1 LTRTGV
7 ENIQAAF
14 AKAQAEGRAAFMPYQ
29 MLGHPTLDAS
39 PRIIQA
45 LAAAGAD
52 LFELGLPF
60 SDPLADGPVIQ
71 AAAQRALDNGVTIE
85 RCLAMVSELR
95 AAIPETPFCLM
106 GYANPML
113 AYGLERFVA
122 EAAAAGADGLIV
134 PDLPPDEPEAEEL
147 IALCRQ
153 HGLATIFLLAPTS
166 TPERIS
172 LGVARSQGFVYLVS
186 VAGITGARDRLP
198 DDLSAFVQRVR
209 TEAQRQSPAAPIY
222 LAVGFGIS
230 TPALAA
236 QVAQIAD
243 GVIVGSALVKLA
255 GQGGDDPAPAV
266 AGFAADLAQAARRT
280 SDSLGGF
287 AQTGLS

>member
-1 LTRTGV
+1 MNHTGV
-7 ENIQAAF
+7 ERIQAAF
-14 AKAQAEGRAAFMPYQ
+14 AKARAQGRAAFMPYQ
-29 MLGHPTLDAS
+29 MLGHPTPAQS

-71 AAAQRALDNGVTIE
+71 AAAQRALDNGVTVE
-85 RCLAMVSELR
+85 RCLAMVAELR

-106 GYANPML
+106 GYVNPVL
-113 AYGLERFVA
+113 AYGLARFVA
-122 EAAAAGADGLIV
+122 DAAAAGADGLIV
-134 PDLPPDEPEAEEL
+134 PDLPPDEPEAEEM

-166 TPERIS
+166 TPDRIE

-198 DDLSAFVQRVR
+198 NDLSAFVQRVR
-209 TEAQRQSPAAPIY
+209 AEALRQAPAAPLY

-230 TPALAA
+230 TPALSA

-255 GQGGDDPAPAV
+255 ASSADPVHDVAELGVALAAAAHAP
-266 AGFAADLAQAARRT
+266 
-280 SDSLGGF
+280 SKC
-287 AQTGLS
+287 

>member
-1 LTRTGV
+1 MKHTGV

-14 AKAQAEGRAAFMPYQ
+14 ARAQAEGRAAFMPYQ
-29 MLGHPTLDAS
+29 MLGHPTLGAS
-39 PRIIQA
+39 PRIIEA

-71 AAAQRALDNGVTIE
+71 AAAQRALDNGATVE
-85 RCLAMVSELR
+85 RCLAMVRELR
-95 AAIPETPFCLM
+95 AAIPATPFCLM
-106 GYANPML
+106 GYVNPML
-113 AYGLERFVA
+113 AYGLERFVT

-153 HGLATIFLLAPTS
+153 HGLATVFLLAPTS
-166 TPERIS
+166 TADRIS

-198 DDLSAFVQRVR
+198 NDLSAFVQRVR
-209 TEAQRQSPAAPIY
+209 AEAQRQSPGRPIY

-230 TPALAA
+230 TPALSA

-243 GVIVGSALVKLA
+243 GVIVGSALVRLA
-255 GQGGDDPAPAV
+255 EQAGAEPAQSV
-266 AGFAADLAQAARRT
+266 AGFAAELAQAAQRT
-280 SDSLGGF
+280 SDGHG
-287 AQTGLS
+287 QETGPS

>member
-1 LTRTGV
+1 MNHTGV
-7 ENIQAAF
+7 ERIRAAF
-14 AKAQAEGRAAFMPYQ
+14 ATAQAEGRAAFMPYQ
-29 MLGHPTLDAS
+29 MLGHPTLDGS
-39 PRIIQA
+39 PQIVQA
-45 LAAAGAD
+45 LAASGAD

-71 AAAQRALDNGVTIE
+71 AAAQRALDNGVTVE
-85 RCLAMVSELR
+85 RCLAMVRELR
-95 AAIPETPFCLM
+95 AAIPEAPFCLM
-106 GYANPML
+106 GYVNPML
-113 AYGLERFVA
+113 AYGLARFVA
-122 EAAAAGADGLIV
+122 DAAAAGADGLIV

-153 HGLATIFLLAPTS
+153 HGLATVFLLAPTS
-166 TPERIS
+166 TPDRIE

-209 TEAQRQSPAAPIY
+209 AEAQRQSPAAPLY

-230 TPALAA
+230 TPALSA

-255 GQGGDDPAPAV
+255 EQGGDDPVPAV
-266 AGFAADLAQAARRT
+266 TDFASELAQAARHSQDIT
-280 SDSLGGF
+280 AHG
-287 AQTGLS
+287 

>member
-1 LTRTGV
+1 MKRTGV
-7 ENIQAAF
+7 ERIQAAF

-29 MLGHPTLDAS
+29 MLGHPTLEAS
-39 PRIIQA
+39 PAIIQA

-71 AAAQRALDNGVTIE
+71 AAGQRALENGATVE
-85 RCLAMVSELR
+85 RCLALVQELA
-95 AAIPETPFCLM
+95 AAIPHIPFCLM
-106 GYANPML
+106 GYINPLL
-113 AYGLERFVA
+113 AYGLARFVA
-122 EAAAAGADGLIV
+122 DAAAAGADGLIV

-147 IALCRQ
+147 SALCRQ
-153 HGLATIFLLAPTS
+153 HGLATVFLLAPTS
-166 TPERIS
+166 TAERIR

-186 VAGITGARDRLP
+186 VAGITGARERLP
-198 DDLSAFVQRVR
+198 DDLAAFVQRAR
-209 TEAQRQSPAAPIY
+209 AEAQRQAPGRPLY

-230 TPALAA
+230 TPALSA

-255 GQGGDDPAPAV
+255 EQSGDDPAQAV
-266 AGFAADLAQAARRT
+266 ASFAAELAQAARR
-280 SDSLGGF
+280 SPDGRGQ
-287 AQTGLS
+287 AAGLS

>member
-1 LTRTGV
+1 
-7 ENIQAAF
+7 
-14 AKAQAEGRAAFMPYQ
+14 
-29 MLGHPTLDAS
+29 MLGHPTLEQS
-39 PRIIQA
+39 PRIIEA

-71 AAAQRALDNGVTIE
+71 AAAQRALDNGITVE
-85 RCLAMVSELR
+85 RCLGMVRELR
-95 AAIPETPFCLM
+95 AAVPDKPFCLM
-106 GYANPML
+106 GYVNPML
-113 AYGLERFVA
+113 AYGLARFVSD
-122 EAAAAGADGLIV
+122 AAAAGADGLIV
-134 PDLPPDEPEAEEL
+134 PDLPPDEPEAEQL
-147 IALCRQ
+147 MALCRQ

-209 TEAQRQSPAAPIY
+209 AEAQRQSPGRPVY

-230 TPALAA
+230 TPALSA

-243 GVIVGSALVKLA
+243 GVIVGSALVRLA
-255 GQGGDDPAPAV
+255 EQGGDDPAPAV
-266 AGFAADLAQAARRT
+266 AGFAAELAQAARRT
-280 SDSLGGF
+280 PDRPGDF
-287 AQTGLS
+287 TQTGLS

>member
-1 LTRTGV
+1 MKRTGV

-14 AKAQAEGRAAFMPYQ
+14 AAAQAQNRSAFMPYQ
-29 MLGHPTLDAS
+29 MLGHPTLAQS
-39 PRIIQA
+39 PQIIQA
-45 LAAAGAD
+45 LAESGAD

-71 AAAQRALDNGVTIE
+71 AAAQRALDNGVTVE
-85 RCLAMVSELR
+85 RCLAMVRELR
-95 AAIPETPFCLM
+95 AAIPATPFCLM
-106 GYANPML
+106 GYVNPML

-122 EAAAAGADGLIV
+122 DAAAAGADGLIV

-153 HGLATIFLLAPTS
+153 HGLATVFLLAPTS
-166 TPERIS
+166 TPDRIS

-198 DDLSAFVQRVR
+198 DELGAFVQRVR
-209 TEAQRQSPAAPIY
+209 AEAQRQSPAAPLY

-230 TPALAA
+230 TPALSA

-243 GVIVGSALVKLA
+243 GVIVGSALVRLA
-255 GQGGDDPAPAV
+255 EQSGDNPAPTV
-266 AGFAADLAQAARRT
+266 AGFASELAQAAR
-280 SDSLGGF
+280 
-287 AQTGLS
+287 LSHDVTAHGWHR

>member
-1 LTRTGV
+1 LNYTGV
-7 ENIQAAF
+7 ERIRAAF
-14 AKAQAEGRAAFMPYQ
+14 AQAQAEGRAAFMPYQ
-29 MLGHPTLDAS
+29 MLGHPTLAQS
-39 PRIIQA
+39 PQIIQA

-71 AAAQRALDNGVTIE
+71 AAAQRALDNGVTVE
-85 RCLAMVSELR
+85 RCLAMVAELR
-95 AAIPETPFCLM
+95 AAIPQTPFCLM
-106 GYANPML
+106 GYTNPML
-113 AYGLERFVA
+113 AYGLARFVA
-122 EAAAAGADGLIV
+122 DAAAAGADGLIV

-166 TPERIS
+166 TADRIE
-172 LGVARSQGFVYLVS
+172 LAVARSQGFVYLVS

-209 TEAQRQSPAAPIY
+209 AEAQRQSPGRPLY

-230 TPALAA
+230 TPALSA

-243 GVIVGSALVKLA
+243 GVIVGSALVRLA
-255 GQGGDDPAPAV
+255 AQGGDDPAPAV
-266 AGFAADLAQAARRT
+266 AGFAAELAQAARR
-280 SDSLGGF
+280 S
-287 AQTGLS
+287 